1 MNIVRHLIGWRRQ
14 AHTTETTEEK
24 KEKTDEGTEEK
35 REKSD
40 GVLFNHIPWNN
51 VDIQQHFDAVTMNK
65 EESENLLSDQNF
77 SDDGTFLIRVEVTHE
92 EYEKNI
98 FQDGSQKNMVLSLVF
113 DRKIHHHKI
122 ILMDYFKR
130 YSYCLERGG
139 INFASIS
146 MLIKY
151 HMSKMTLP
159 LPCVL
164 KRNKEQC
171 GVKELA
177 LKSST
182 VAILPSG
189 MFSASP
195 RLVRS
200 SAQRVRNRDL
210 EEKSKKSLTKEKE
223 RDIDM
228 QQKDQNFS
236 HYGLEVKNT
245 K

>member
-1 MNIVRHLIGWRRQ
+1 MNVVRHLIGWRRQ

-24 KEKTDEGTEEK
+24 KEKTDEGTEEKKEKSDEGTEEK

-98 FQDGSQKNMVLSLVF
+98 FQDGTQKNMVLSLVF

-130 YSYCLERGG
+130 YSYCLEKGG

-200 SAQRVRNRDL
+200 SAQRVRNRDS

-228 QQKDQNFS
+228 QQKDQS
-236 HYGLEVKNT
+236 
-245 K
+245 

>member
-1 MNIVRHLIGWRRQ
+1 MNVVRHLIGWRRQ

-24 KEKTDEGTEEK
+24 KGKSDEGTEEK

-223 RDIDM
+223 RELK
-228 QQKDQNFS
+228 QKDQNFS

>member
-24 KEKTDEGTEEK
+24 KEK
-35 REKSD
+35 SD

-51 VDIQQHFDAVTMNK
+51 VNIQQHFDAVTMNK

-113 DRKIHHHKI
+113 DRQIHHHKI

-130 YSYCLERGG
+130 YSYCLEKGG

-223 RDIDM
+223 RELK
-228 QQKDQNFS
+228 QKDQNFS

>member
-1 MNIVRHLIGWRRQ
+1 MNVVRHLIGWRRQ

-24 KEKTDEGTEEK
+24 KEKSDEGTEEK

-151 HMSKMTLP
+151 HMGKMTLP

-200 SAQRVRNRDL
+200 SAQRVRNRDS
-210 EEKSKKSLTKEKE
+210 EKKSKKSLTKEKE

-228 QQKDQNFS
+228 QQKDQS
-236 HYGLEVKNT
+236 
-245 K
+245 

>member
-1 MNIVRHLIGWRRQ
+1 MNIVRHLTGWQRQ

-24 KEKTDEGTEEK
+24 TEKSDEGTEEK

-113 DRKIHHHKI
+113 DRQIHHHKI

-130 YSYCLERGG
+130 YSYCLEKGG

-171 GVKELA
+171 GVKELG

-182 VAILPSG
+182 VV
-189 MFSASP
+189 FSASP

-223 RDIDM
+223 RDVDM

-236 HYGLEVKNT
+236 HAGLEVKNT

>member
-1 MNIVRHLIGWRRQ
+1 MNIVRHLIGWRKQ

-24 KEKTDEGTEEK
+24 KEKSDEGTEEK

-200 SAQRVRNRDL
+200 SAQRVRNRDS
-210 EEKSKKSLTKEKE
+210 EKKSKKSLTKEKE

-228 QQKDQNFS
+228 QQKDQS
-236 HYGLEVKNT
+236 
-245 K
+245 

>member
-1 MNIVRHLIGWRRQ
+1 MNIVRHLTGWQRQ

-24 KEKTDEGTEEK
+24 KEKSDEGTEEK

-51 VDIQQHFDAVTMNK
+51 VDIQQHFDAVTMSK
-65 EESENLLSDQNF
+65 EESDNLLSDQNF
-77 SDDGTFLIRVEVTHE
+77 SDDGTFLIRVEVTHVE

-113 DRKIHHHKI
+113 DGKIHHHKI

-130 YSYCLERGG
+130 YSYCLEKGG

-164 KRNKEQC
+164 KRNKKQC
-171 GVKELA
+171 GVKDLA

-182 VAILPSG
+182 VAMLPSG
-189 MFSASP
+189 VFSASP

-200 SAQRVRNRDL
+200 SGQRVRNR
-210 EEKSKKSLTKEKE
+210 ESKKSLTKEEE

-228 QQKDQNFS
+228 QQKDQS
-236 HYGLEVKNT
+236 
-245 K
+245 

>member
-1 MNIVRHLIGWRRQ
+1 MNVVRHLIGWRRQ

-24 KEKTDEGTEEK
+24 KEKSDEGTEEK

-130 YSYCLERGG
+130 YSYCLEKGG

-200 SAQRVRNRDL
+200 SAQRVRNRDS

-228 QQKDQNFS
+228 QQKDQS
-236 HYGLEVKNT
+236 
-245 K
+245 

>member
-1 MNIVRHLIGWRRQ
+1 MNIVRHLIGWRKQ

-24 KEKTDEGTEEK
+24 TEKSDEGTEEK

-98 FQDGSQKNMVLSLVF
+98 FQDGSQKNLVLSLVF
-113 DRKIHHHKI
+113 DGKIHHHKI

-130 YSYCLERGG
+130 YSYCLEKGG

-171 GVKELA
+171 GVKELG

-182 VAILPSG
+182 VV
-189 MFSASP
+189 FSASP

-228 QQKDQNFS
+228 QQKDQS
-236 HYGLEVKNT
+236 
-245 K
+245 

>member
-1 MNIVRHLIGWRRQ
+1 MNVVRHLIGWRRQ

-35 REKSD
+35 KEKSD

-130 YSYCLERGG
+130 YSYCLEKGG

-223 RDIDM
+223 RDM
-228 QQKDQNFS
+228 KQKDQNFS